1 MNYELMAQVK
11 DVTGRMNYVESSITR
26 MNARKSKLDEMLQV
40 SRPAGVK
47 IELGYVD
54 KRNTNKVPSES
65 ENDEGSIKEKNGVKT
80 TKMETSTKKSASTA
94 HGRLPYPHHF
104 INMNTRLDYSQGCLE
119 LKKEEQSRTANWG
132 LIGAID

>member
-1 MNYELMAQVK
+1 MAQVK

-54 KRNTNKVPSES
+54 KRNTNKVV
-65 ENDEGSIKEKNGVKT
+65 G
-80 TKMETSTKKSASTA
+80 
-94 HGRLPYPHHF
+94 
-104 INMNTRLDYSQGCLE
+104 
-119 LKKEEQSRTANWG
+119 
-132 LIGAID
+132 